1 MNRSICGLILLLCV
15 LRGSNAKADE
25 QHAPHETQNQ
35 VATEIAYDAELVAT
49 LATDSKSHGDAVRG
63 AAVFS
68 NAKLACLS
76 CHKIGSHGGSVGPD
90 LTAIA
95 KDRSLPHLIESV
107 LWPRR
112 DVKPEYTTW
121 TILSD
126 SGEVFTGYKIRET
139 EQEVVIRDPAS
150 GKETAIASDRIE
162 EEKVGST
169 LMPDGLTAALSRQQ
183 LLDLIRFL
191 SELGR
196 DGQSLSAEAQQ
207 AIAHSQM
214 HGPATFEYTT
224 APITPQRWT
233 NSTHPINHDRVYD
246 FYTKQAEHFRQQ
258 NHPPMLL
265 SASPELDGGQQG
277 HFGNQT
283 EKNWASNRWNES
295 QLGSVQAGVLHIKG
309 KPSISRAVCVQLGDH
324 RELSACFN
332 PDTLTY
338 EAIWSGGFVSY
349 SSVRHG
355 LLAGMSLQG
364 TLHDR
369 PQQQTPTQSFTYR
382 GYHRHG
388 NRVAFA
394 YRIGDV
400 EYLDSP
406 WVSDGKFIRE
416 VAPVQEHS
424 LRDIVHGGPA
434 QWPQTL
440 ETQIIPGSQRP
451 FAIDTIEL
459 PIDNPWKALFFCG
472 DHDFLPDGSA
482 MLCTMQGD
490 VWHVT
495 GLDTGTDKPGIARWK
510 RFASGLHHALGL
522 VVADDG
528 VYVQCRDQLTR
539 LRDLNGDGEADF
551 YECFCNAFETSPRG
565 HDFICG
571 LKRDKA
577 GYFYTASS
585 NQGLVRMS
593 PDGQTVSVVATG
605 FRNPDGLEVLPD
617 GSITVPCSEGDWT
630 PASMICQVTAS
641 QRTQSDPLP
650 HFGFGGPRGDR
661 TPELPL
667 VYLPRAMDNSSGG
680 QAIVPVNNW
689 GPLQEQ
695 LLHFSFGMGSWFT
708 VLRDEVDG
716 QVQGAVLPMTGDF
729 LSGAHRGRFSP
740 VDHHLYV
747 SGQQGW
753 VSFTPEDGCFQRVR
767 YTGDTFQI
775 AADFRLHQNGVRITF
790 AQPVDPVFVTNTGNH
805 FAQCWN
811 FRYSGA
817 YGSTELSPSH
827 PGVPGHDPL
836 RIASAHVLP
845 DEHSIFLEIPDLQ
858 PVNQLHLR
866 MHVNNEDEYLNCN
879 PAGSGHDLFVT
890 AHRLDG
896 PFQDFPGYKPISK
909 TIAAH
914 PMLIDLAANAAR
926 IPNPWLKRFKG
937 AQPIELRTAENLSY
951 ETKEIRVRAGQSIA
965 FTLSNPDVVPHN
977 WALAKP
983 GSLQRVGE
991 LANKLIADPEAFARQ
1006 YIPKSDDVLCY
1017 TDIVNPGQSQ
1027 TIYFKAPATPGR
1039 YPYLCTFPGHWMIM
1053 NGNLIV
1059 E

>member
-1 MNRSICGLILLLCV
+1 MNRSIRCLILLLCV
-15 LRGSNAKADE
+15 QHGSHAKADE
-25 QHAPHETQNQ
+25 QHAPQNA
-35 VATEIAYDAELVAT
+35 ATPDFLYDAELVAT
-49 LATDSKSHGDAVRG
+49 LGADSKSRGDAVRG

-95 KDRSLPHLIESV
+95 KDRSLSHLIESV

-112 DVKPEYTTW
+112 DVKPEYVSWSIVTA
-121 TILSD
+121 
-126 SGEVFTGYKIRET
+126 SGGVVTGYKLGET
-139 EQEVVIRDPAS
+139 DQDIVLRDPAS
-150 GKETAIASDRIE
+150 GKDISIAKEDIDE
-162 EEKVGST
+162 EVASGT
-169 LMPDGLTAALSRQQ
+169 LMPDGLTAALTREQ
-183 LLDLIRFL
+183 LRDLIHFL

-196 DGQSLSAEAQQ
+196 DGQPLSAEVEQV
-207 AIAHSQM
+207 IAHSQL
-214 HGPATFEYTT
+214 HGPAAFEYTA
-224 APITPQRWT
+224 APITPQRWS
-233 NSTHPINHDRVYD
+233 NSKQSVNRDRVYD

-258 NHPPMLL
+258 HHVPMLL

-283 EKNWASNRWNES
+283 EKDWASNRWNET
-295 QLGSVQAGVLHIKG
+295 QLESVQAGVLHIKG
-309 KPSISRAVCVQLGDH
+309 KQSIPRAVCVQLGDH
-324 RELSACFN
+324 NELSACFN

-338 EAIWSGGFVSY
+338 DAVWSGGFVSF
-349 SSVRHG
+349 STVRHG
-355 LLAGMSLQG
+355 LLGGMSLQG
-364 TLHDR
+364 TLQNN
-369 PQQQTPTQSFTYR
+369 PQQQPPPQPFSYR
-382 GYHRHG
+382 GYYRHG

-400 EYLDSP
+400 EYLDAP

-424 LRDIVHGGPA
+424 LRHIVHGGPL

-440 ETQIIPGSQRP
+440 ETRIIPGSERP

-459 PIDNPWKALFFCG
+459 PVDNPWNALFFCG

-490 VWHVT
+490 VWHIT
-495 GLDTGTDKPGIARWK
+495 GLDSGMDKPGVARWK

-522 VVADDG
+522 VVARDG

-539 LRDLNGDGEADF
+539 LRDLNGNGEADL
-551 YECFCNAFETSPRG
+551 YECFCNTFETSPRG

-571 LKRDKA
+571 LRLDQE

-593 PDGQTVSVVATG
+593 PDGQTASVVATG

-617 GSITVPCSEGDWT
+617 GSITVPCSEGTWT
-630 PASMICQVTAS
+630 PASMICQVRSAA
-641 QRTQSDPLP
+641 RRQSAPLP
-650 HFGFGGPRGDR
+650 HYGFGGPQGDQ

-667 VYLPRAMDNSSGG
+667 AYLPRAMDNSSGG
-680 QAIVPVNNW
+680 QTIVPAKTW

-716 QVQGAVLPMTGDF
+716 QVQGVVLPMTGDF
-729 LSGAHRGRFSP
+729 LSGVHRGRFSP

-753 VSFTPEDGCFQRVR
+753 VSYTPEDGCFQRVR
-767 YTGDTFQI
+767 YTGDKFQI
-775 AADFRLHQNGVRITF
+775 ATDFRVHENGVRITF
-790 AQPVDPVFVTNTGNH
+790 TQPVDPVFVTNARNH

-811 FRYSGA
+811 YRYSGA
-817 YGSTELSPSH
+817 YGSPELSPSH

-836 RIASAHVLP
+836 PILNAHVLP
-845 DEHSIFLEIPDLQ
+845 DGHSIFLEIPDLQ

-866 MHVNNEDEYLNCN
+866 LHVNSEDDYYNCN

-890 AHRLDG
+890 VHRLDA
-896 PFQDFPGYKPISK
+896 PFEDFSGYKPIVK

-914 PMLIDLAANAAR
+914 PMLTDLAANAAR
-926 IPNPWLKRFKG
+926 IPNPWLKRIRG
-937 AQPIELRTAENLSY
+937 AQPIELKTAENLSY
-951 ETKEIRVRAGQSIA
+951 ETREIRVRAGQSIA
-965 FTLSNPDVVPHN
+965 FTLHNPDVVPHN
-977 WALAKP
+977 WALVKP

-991 LANKLIADPEAFARQ
+991 LANRLIADPEAFARQ
-1006 YIPKSDDVLCY
+1006 YIPQSEDVLCY
-1017 TDIVNPGQSQ
+1017 TDIVGPGQSQ
-1027 TIYFKAPATPGR
+1027 TIFFQAPVAPGR
-1039 YPYLCTFPGHWMIM
+1039 YPFLCTFPGHWMIM
-1053 NGNLIV
+1053 NGELIV

>member
-1 MNRSICGLILLLCV
+1 M
-15 LRGSNAKADE
+15 
-25 QHAPHETQNQ
+25 PH
-35 VATEIAYDAELVAT
+35 I
-49 LATDSKSHGDAVRG
+49 
-63 AAVFS
+63 
-68 NAKLACLS
+68 
-76 CHKIGSHGGSVGPD
+76 
-90 LTAIA
+90 
-95 KDRSLPHLIESV
+95 IESV

-112 DVKPEYTTW
+112 DVKPEYVTW
-121 TILSD
+121 SILTA
-126 SGEVFTGYKIRET
+126 SGVIVTGYKVSDTDQDI
-139 EQEVVIRDPAS
+139 VLKDPAS
-150 GKETAIASDRIE
+150 GKQTSIAKEDVDE
-162 EEKVGST
+162 EVAGST
-169 LMPDGLTAALSRQQ
+169 LMPDGLTAALTCEQ
-183 LLDLIRFL
+183 LIDLIRFL

-196 DGQSLSAEAQQ
+196 DGQSLSAEVEQV
-207 AIAHSQM
+207 IAHSQM
-214 HGPATFEYTT
+214 HGPAKFEYPTE
-224 APITPQRWT
+224 PITPQRW
-233 NSTHPINHDRVYD
+233 SHSKHPINRDRVYD

-258 NHPPMLL
+258 HHLPMLL

-283 EKNWASNRWNES
+283 EKDWASNRWNET
-295 QLGSVQAGVLHIKG
+295 QLGSIQAGVLHLQG
-309 KPSISRAVCVQLGDH
+309 KQSIPRAVCVQLGDH
-324 RELSACFN
+324 HELSVCFN

-338 EAIWSGGFVSY
+338 DAVWSGGFVTF

-355 LLAGMSLQG
+355 LLGGMSLQG
-364 TLHDR
+364 TLHDS
-369 PQQQTPTQSFTYR
+369 PQQQTPTQSFIYR
-382 GYHRHG
+382 GYYRHG

-400 EYLDSP
+400 EYLDAP

-424 LRDIVHGGPA
+424 FRGMVQGGPL
-434 QWPQTL
+434 QWPEAL
-440 ETQIIPGSQRP
+440 ETQIIPGSERP

-472 DHDFLPDGSA
+472 DHDFLPDGSV

-495 GLDTGTDKPGIARWK
+495 GLDSGTVKPGLARWK

-539 LRDLNGDGEADF
+539 LRDLNGNGEADF

-571 LKRDKA
+571 LQRDQA

-593 PDGQTVSVVATG
+593 PDGQAASVVATG
-605 FRNPDGLEVLPD
+605 FRNPDGLGLLPD

-630 PASMICQVTAS
+630 PASMICQVPSS
-641 QRTQSDPLP
+641 QRTQSDPPP
-650 HFGFGGPRGDR
+650 HFGFGGPRGDQ

-680 QAIVPVNNW
+680 QTIVPANTW

-708 VLRDEVDG
+708 ILRDEVDG

-729 LSGAHRGRFSP
+729 LSGVHRGRFSP
-740 VDHHLYV
+740 VDHHLYA

-775 AADFRLHQNGVRITF
+775 ATDFHVHENGLRITF
-790 AQPVDPVFVTNTGNH
+790 TQPVNPVVVTNTRNN

-811 FRYSGA
+811 YRYSGA
-817 YGSTELSPSH
+817 YGSPELSPSH
-827 PGVPGHDPL
+827 PGVLGHDPL

-845 DEHSIFLEIPDLQ
+845 DGRSIFLEIPDLQ

-866 MHVNNEDEYLNCN
+866 LHVNHNDDYLVCN

-890 AHRLDG
+890 VHRLDE
-896 PFQDFPGYKPISK
+896 PFQGFNGYKPVSK

-914 PMLIDLAANAAR
+914 PMLTDLAANAAR
-926 IPNPWLKRFKG
+926 IPNPWLKRIKG
-937 AQPIELRTAENLSY
+937 AQPIELKTVENLSY
-951 ETKEIRVRAGQSIA
+951 ERKEIHVRAGQSIA
-965 FTLSNPDVVPHN
+965 FTLQNPDVVPHN
-977 WALAKP
+977 WVLAKP

-991 LANKLIADPEAFARQ
+991 LANKLIAAPEAFARQ
-1006 YIPKSDDVLCY
+1006 YIPQSDEILCH
-1017 TDIVNPGQSQ
+1017 TDIVAPGQNQ
-1027 TIYFKAPATPGR
+1027 TIYFQAPATPGL